1 MADKNYKNYIS
12 TPLLKSSSEIRPGV
26 YLIFIMF
33 YHPNDNLFTV
43 IIKHLVGFAA
53 LIALFALLVY
63 AIFDDAQIPQ
73 RDITLL
79 INIDDQVN
87 ICRPDEDGFAEKSF
101 FNF

>member
-1 MADKNYKNYIS
+1 MRRFTRRVAIQLNLNLRSK
-12 TPLLKSSSEIRPGV
+12 
-26 YLIFIMF
+26 FIMF

>member
-1 MADKNYKNYIS
+1 
-12 TPLLKSSSEIRPGV
+12 
-26 YLIFIMF
+26 MF

-53 LIALFALLVY
+53 LLSLFAVLVY

-73 RDITLL
+73 RDITVLL
-79 INIDDQVN
+79 DISDQVN
-87 ICRPDEDGFAEKSF
+87 ICRQDEDSFAQKSF